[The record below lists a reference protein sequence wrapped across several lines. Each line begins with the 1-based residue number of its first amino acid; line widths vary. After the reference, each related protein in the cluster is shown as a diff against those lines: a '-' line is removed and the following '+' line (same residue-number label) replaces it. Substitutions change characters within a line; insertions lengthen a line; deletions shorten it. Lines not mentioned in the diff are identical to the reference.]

1 MIRNDELTPTSIQI
15 HHPSKQ
21 IYIKNP
27 CKNASCSH
35 LCLLSPSVQGFNCAC
50 PVGTTLSKNNFT
62 CDSTSVNDSS
72 IIIATNTDIYRLTS
86 NQIGKDSII
95 HLSKDLQL
103 KKIGAL
109 VFNPSENS
117 IIYSDTVDGVIYSLD
132 LNTLRELVLFENADM
147 VEGLDVDPYTESIYF
162 TERTRGT
169 VVIVRK
175 HFNGVR
181 ERSVLVRQ
189 LKNPRSIAIASELG
203 LMFVVEGSKSQ
214 VIAVWEVDG
223 NWLNNLVQVNGA
235 ISAMA
240 YDDKY
245 LYFSDSL
252 RGTIE
257 RIAVG
262 GENRTVLQEHLKA
275 PIAMDLSSDSVFWLA
290 IHSSRINWLKKQNP
304 SSKHE
309 FFIPTSPKN
318 VEQYRMIT
326 VVNYLKLSR
335 NNNTSACPTNNSK

>member
-1 MIRNDELTPTSIQI
+1 
-15 HHPSKQ
+15 
-21 IYIKNP
+21 
-27 CKNASCSH
+27 
-35 LCLLSPSVQGFNCAC
+35 
-50 PVGTTLSKNNFT
+50 
-62 CDSTSVNDSS
+62 
-72 IIIATNTDIYRLTS
+72 
-86 NQIGKDSII
+86 
-95 HLSKDLQL
+95 
-103 KKIGAL
+103 
-109 VFNPSENS
+109 
-117 IIYSDTVDGVIYSLD
+117 
-132 LNTLRELVLFENADM
+132 
-147 VEGLDVDPYTESIYF
+147 
-162 TERTRGT
+162 
-169 VVIVRK
+169 VIVRK

>member
-1 MIRNDELTPTSIQI
+1 M
-15 HHPSKQ
+15 
-21 IYIKNP
+21 
-27 CKNASCSH
+27 
-35 LCLLSPSVQGFNCAC
+35 
-50 PVGTTLSKNNFT
+50 
-62 CDSTSVNDSS
+62 
-72 IIIATNTDIYRLTS
+72 
-86 NQIGKDSII
+86 
-95 HLSKDLQL
+95 
-103 KKIGAL
+103 
-109 VFNPSENS
+109 
-117 IIYSDTVDGVIYSLD
+117 
-132 LNTLRELVLFENADM
+132 
-147 VEGLDVDPYTESIYF
+147 
-162 TERTRGT
+162 
-169 VVIVRK
+169 
-175 HFNGVR
+175 R

-203 LMFVVEGSKSQ
+203 MMFVVEGSTSQ

-257 RIAVG
+257 RITVE

-290 IHSSRINWLKKQNP
+290 IHSSRINWLKKQDP

-309 FFIPTSPKN
+309 FLIPTSPKN